1 MIKPPARR
9 SLAPKTGTEPPTGVP
24 PTMAWSRAVIAPTV
38 QSITTSMPYFLTGTL
53 AVRLRSDLDISEF
66 GLGALFSVF
75 AVGAAATAMAT
86 GWLVERVGPGPSLR
100 AASVATGVVLL
111 AIALLA
117 DGWLSY
123 AILFAL
129 AGVASTVVQAAS
141 NLWLVRTI
149 RAPRLGLAFG
159 VKQAGGPAAA
169 MLAGLALPTI
179 AIALDWRW
187 IFAAFGMLALA
198 GTLSVPRTAIA
209 RSASPVPTR
218 EGDIAIGPLIVIA
231 AGVGMASASS
241 SAFIG
246 FAVVGAVDYGGMTES
261 AAGALFA
268 VGALMGISAR
278 VALGAAT
285 DRGWGSPFRVATLLV
300 AMGAGG
306 FVLLSTGTSVA
317 FVIGVPLS
325 FVTAWGW
332 SGVLHLAITE
342 ANPGSPATATGIIQT
357 GVCVGLLVGPL
368 GFGLIVGQSFAA
380 AWLAAAGASLGASAI
395 LLVGVQLM
403 RRGASTGG
411 APAPAP

>member
-9 SLAPKTGTEPPTGVP
+9 SMPPKTGNEAPTGVP
-24 PTMAWSRAVIAPTV
+24 STMSWSRAVSAPTI
-38 QSITTSMPYFLTGTL
+38 QNITTSMPYFLTGTL
-53 AVRLRSDLDISEF
+53 AIRLRADLDISEF

-86 GWLVERVGPGPSLR
+86 GWLAERVGPGPSLR
-100 AASVATGVVLL
+100 AAGVAAGAVLL
-111 AIALLA
+111 AIPLLA

-129 AGVASTVVQAAS
+129 AGVASTFVQAAS

-149 RAPRLGLAFG
+149 SAHQLGLAFG
-159 VKQAGGPAAA
+159 VKQAGGPAGA
-169 MLAGLALPTI
+169 MLAGLAVPAV

-187 IFAAFGMLALA
+187 TFAAFGMVALA
-198 GTLSVPRTAIA
+198 GTLSVPRTSIV
-209 RSASPVPTR
+209 RSASAVPAR
-218 EGDIAIGPLIVIA
+218 EGDIAIGPLSVIA
-231 AGVGMASASS
+231 AGVGMATAASV
-241 SAFIG
+241 AFIG

-268 VGALMGISAR
+268 AGAVVGIIAR

-285 DRGWGSPFRVATLLV
+285 DRGWGSPFEVTALLV
-300 AMGAGG
+300 AMGSGG
-306 FVLLSTGTSVA
+306 FVLLSTGTAIA

-332 SGVLHLAITE
+332 SGVLHQAVSE
-342 ANPGSPATATGIIQT
+342 AHQGAPARATGIIQT
-357 GVCVGLLVGPL
+357 GVCAGVFVGPL
-368 GFGLIVGQSFAA
+368 AFGLIAGQSFAV
-380 AWLAAAGASLGASAI
+380 AWLATAGTSLGASAT

-403 RRGASTGG
+403 RRGTSTGG